1 MVDFLGRISLAR
13 IGGRIRSSRQM
24 GRVPRVS
31 VVIPCYNYGRYLPD
45 CIASVTTNQPGVAV
59 EVIIVDDK
67 STDDSLEIAQT
78 IAKNDD
84 RVRVIAHDRNF
95 GHIATYND
103 GLDAATGEFVLL
115 LSADDLLTAGALTRA
130 AALLVAEE
138 SVGFVYGNVINF
150 QSRLPPCRTTGTEW
164 IIWPGVDWLRARCRS
179 GYNIAASP
187 EVVMR
192 TSVLRKIGVYRPDLP
207 HAGDFEMWLRA
218 ATVSDVGFLVGVDQ
232 AYYRQHST
240 NMHRRAFESGSARGQ
255 LKDLKQRWLSF
266 EAVFLGIGSQ
276 LSEAERL
283 FTIARRTMASQA
295 LRYSNYA
302 YARGFREFPFAE
314 FESFATAVWAD
325 ANRLPAGRGLARRK
339 RLGMLPLPLH
349 PLWAPA
355 ALGLRLWELIRR
367 WRRSAVGV

>member
-1 MVDFLGRISLAR
+1 
-13 IGGRIRSSRQM
+13 
-24 GRVPRVS
+24 
-31 VVIPCYNYGRYLPD
+31 
-45 CIASVTTNQPGVAV
+45 VAV

-67 STDDSLEIAQT
+67 STDGSLEIART

-84 RVRVIAHDRNF
+84 RVRVIAHDRNV

-115 LSADDLLTAGALTRA
+115 LSADDLLTPGALARA
-130 AALLVAEE
+130 AALLLAEE
-138 SVGFVYGNVINF
+138 SVGFVYGNVLNF
-150 QSRLPPCRTTGTEW
+150 QSQLPPCRTAGTDW
-164 IIWPGVDWLRARCRS
+164 IIWPGVDWLRTRCRS

-192 TSVLRKIGVYRPDLP
+192 TSVLRKIGGYRPDLP

-218 ATVSDVGFLVGVDQ
+218 AAVSDVGFLVGVDQ
-232 AYYRQHST
+232 AYYRQHRN
-240 NMHRRAFESGSARGQ
+240 NMHRRAFDSGSAHGQ
-255 LKDLKQRWLSF
+255 LIDLKQRWLSF

-295 LRYSNYA
+295 LRYSSYA

-314 FESFATAVWAD
+314 FESFAAAVWPE
-325 ANRLPAGRGLARRK
+325 ANKLPAGRALARRK
-339 RLGMLPLPLH
+339 KLGMLPLPLH
-349 PLWAPA
+349 PFWAPA
-355 ALGLRLWELIRR
+355 ALGFRVWELIRR
-367 WRRSAVGV
+367 WRRSTVGV

>member
-1 MVDFLGRISLAR
+1 
-13 IGGRIRSSRQM
+13 
-24 GRVPRVS
+24 
-31 VVIPCYNYGRYLPD
+31 
-45 CIASVTTNQPGVAV
+45 VAV

-67 STDDSLEIAQT
+67 STDGSLEIAQT
-78 IAKNDD
+78 IAKNDY
-84 RVRVIAHDRNF
+84 RVRVIAHDRNL

-115 LSADDLLTAGALTRA
+115 LSADDLLTPGALGRA
-130 AALLVAEE
+130 ASLLVAEE
-138 SVGFVYGNVINF
+138 SVGFVYGNVVKF
-150 QSRLPPCRTTGTEW
+150 RSHLPPCRTAGTEW
-164 IIWPGVDWLRARCRS
+164 IIWPGLDWLRARCRS

-192 TSVLRKIGVYRPDLP
+192 TSVLRKIGGYRPDLP

-218 ATVSDVGFLVGVDQ
+218 AAVSDVGFLVGVDQ
-232 AYYRQHST
+232 AYYRQHSD
-240 NMHRRAFESGSARGQ
+240 NMHRRAFESGSAHGQ
-255 LKDLKQRWLSF
+255 LIDLKQRWLSF
-266 EAVFLGIGSQ
+266 EAVFLGVGSR

-283 FTIARRTMASQA
+283 FTIARRTIASQA

-302 YARGFREFPFAE
+302 YARGFREFPFEE
-314 FESFATAVWAD
+314 FESFAAAIWPD
-325 ANRLPAGRGLARRK
+325 ARKLPAGRALARRK

-367 WRRSAVGV
+367 WRRSSVGV